1 MNIIIKSSNIQFKNP
16 NIGQP
21 TRAVEEHYNGRR
33 IIADVDG
40 EERMFRFKK
49 EEMPFVIEEDE
60 MIAILEQKVLG
71 EQQDDPDIDLEPEEP
86 ED

>member
-1 MNIIIKSSNIQFKNP
+1 MDIYIKSSSIQFKNP

-49 EEMPFVIEEDE
+49 EEMPFIIDEDGMIELIRQKIEEE
-60 MIAILEQKVLG
+60 NQ
-71 EQQDDPDIDLEPEEP
+71 EE
-86 ED
+86 

>member
-16 NIGQP
+16 QIGQP

-33 IIADVDG
+33 IIAMVND

-49 EEMPFVIEEDE
+49 GEMPFIIDEDE
-60 MIAILEQKVLG
+60 MIELIEQRIMQ
-71 EQQDDPDIDLEPEEP
+71 E
-86 ED
+86 

>member
-16 NIGQP
+16 QIGQP

-33 IIADVDG
+33 IVAYVND

-49 EEMPFVIEEDE
+49 EEMPFVCDEDE
-60 MIAILEQKVLG
+60 MIELIRQRLE
-71 EQQDDPDIDLEPEEP
+71 DNNDA
-86 ED
+86 

>member
-16 NIGQP
+16 QIGQP

-40 EERMFRFKK
+40 EERIFRFKK
-49 EEMPFVIEEDE
+49 DEMPFVIDEDE
-60 MIAILEQKVLG
+60 MIELIRQK
-71 EQQDDPDIDLEPEEP
+71 IEE
-86 ED
+86 ENHEE

>member
-1 MNIIIKSSNIQFKNP
+1 MDILIKESKIQFRNP

-49 EEMPFVIEEDE
+49 EEMPFICDEDE
-60 MIAILEQKVLG
+60 MIELIEQRVLA
-71 EQQDDPDIDLEPEEP
+71 ETTEK
-86 ED
+86 

>member
-1 MNIIIKSSNIQFKNP
+1 MNIIIKSGNIQFKNP

-21 TRAVEEHYNGRR
+21 TRAIPEHYNGRR

-49 EEMPFVIEEDE
+49 EEMPFIIDEDGMIELIMQKIEEE
-60 MIAILEQKVLG
+60 
-71 EQQDDPDIDLEPEEP
+71 EQQ
-86 ED
+86 

>member
-16 NIGQP
+16 SLGQP

-33 IIADVDG
+33 ILADVNG

-49 EEMPFVIEEDE
+49 EEMPFIVDEDE
-60 MIAILEQKVLG
+60 MVELIKQRLLAEH
-71 EQQDDPDIDLEPEEP
+71 
-86 ED
+86 

>member
-21 TRAVEEHYNGRR
+21 TRAIPEHYNGRR

-49 EEMPFVIEEDE
+49 DEMPFIVDEDE
-60 MIAILEQKVLG
+60 MIQLIEQRLLA
-71 EQQDDPDIDLEPEEP
+71 EH
-86 ED
+86 

>member
-33 IIADVDG
+33 IIADING

-49 EEMPFVIEEDE
+49 EEMPFIVDEDE
-60 MIAILEQKVLG
+60 MIELIEQRVLA
-71 EQQDDPDIDLEPEEP
+71 EH
-86 ED
+86 

>member
-49 EEMPFVIEEDE
+49 DEMPFVIDEDE
-60 MIAILEQKVLG
+60 MMELIRQKIEEE
-71 EQQDDPDIDLEPEEP
+71 EQQ
-86 ED
+86 

>member
-49 EEMPFVIEEDE
+49 DEMPFVIDEDE
-60 MIAILEQKVLG
+60 MIELIRQK
-71 EQQDDPDIDLEPEEP
+71 IEE
-86 ED
+86 ENQEE

>member
-1 MNIIIKSSNIQFKNP
+1 MDIYIKSSSIQFKNP

-49 EEMPFVIEEDE
+49 EEMPFIIDEDGMIELIKQRLLAEH
-60 MIAILEQKVLG
+60 
-71 EQQDDPDIDLEPEEP
+71 
-86 ED
+86 

>member
-16 NIGQP
+16 QVGQP

-49 EEMPFVIEEDE
+49 EEMPFIVDEGEMIELIRQKIEEE
-60 MIAILEQKVLG
+60 NQ
-71 EQQDDPDIDLEPEEP
+71 EE
-86 ED
+86 

>member
-33 IIADVDG
+33 IIALVDG
-40 EERMFRFKK
+40 EEEMFRFKK
-49 EEMPFVIEEDE
+49 DELAFNVDEDDMIE
-60 MIAILEQKVLG
+60 AIEQRLST
-71 EQQDDPDIDLEPEEP
+71 EQ
-86 ED
+86 